1 MTKSRE
7 SFGRVFAVMG
17 MPLRRRYNFL
27 YREISRRVD
36 GQTRKLDLGIRTRM
50 CVYWQQQRGAVNVP

>member
-7 SFGRVFAVMG
+7 SFGRVFAVG
-17 MPLRRRYNFL
+17 MPLRMRRYNFL

-36 GQTRKLDLGIRTRM
+36 GQTRKLDLGIRARM